1 MKLFTLMILILACFL
16 TAPLF
21 AQGDADFSRIRE
33 AMQKEKDTI
42 ITSDMN
48 LTESEG
54 KSFWPLYKEYQEA
67 LNKIQDRSFKLIAG
81 YAREREKET
90 FSDKKAKA
98 LVEEYLDIER
108 ERLWLKKPY
117 PEKFSKISPPKKVMR
132 YFQLENKVAAMAD
145 YQIIQEVPLA
155 K

>member
-1 MKLFTLMILILACFL
+1 MKLFTLMILILGCFL
-16 TAPLF
+16 SAPLF
-21 AQGDADFSRIRE
+21 AQGDADFSKIRE

-54 KSFWPLYKEYQEA
+54 KSFWPLYREYQEA

-81 YAREREKET
+81 YAQEREKET
-90 FSDKKAKA
+90 FSDEKAKA
-98 LVEEYLDIER
+98 LIEEYLDIER
-108 ERLWLKKPY
+108 EKLWLKKAY
-117 PEKFSKISPPKKVMR
+117 SEKFSKILPPKKVMR
-132 YFQLENKVAAMAD
+132 YFQLENKVAAMTD
-145 YQIIQEVPLA
+145 CQITQQVPLA